1 MCSYYYAVYYVEVQP
16 KYDLLKCNNNNKAR
30 VIQEVQAYARCQHPY
45 VSGLAYAFQTPTLAM
60 LVMPSALCVDLRR
73 SLSFAPDGRM
83 AANRVMFY
91 AAEISSALMYLHSH
105 GFIYRDL
112 KPSNILLNGD
122 GHVMLADFGS
132 LAGMIVFVCVFDYSV
147 Y

>member
-1 MCSYYYAVYYVEVQP
+1 MYVYWCTYIYLCVEIQP
-16 KYDLLKCNNNNKAR
+16 KYDLLKCNINNRAR

-60 LVMPSALCVDLRR
+60 LVMPIALCVDLRR
-73 SLSFAPDGRM
+73 SLTLAPDGRM
-83 AANRVMFY
+83 PQSRVAFY

-112 KPSNILLNGD
+112 KPSNVLLNGD

-132 LAGMIVFVCVFDYSV
+132 LAGMLMCVCWWW
-147 Y
+147 